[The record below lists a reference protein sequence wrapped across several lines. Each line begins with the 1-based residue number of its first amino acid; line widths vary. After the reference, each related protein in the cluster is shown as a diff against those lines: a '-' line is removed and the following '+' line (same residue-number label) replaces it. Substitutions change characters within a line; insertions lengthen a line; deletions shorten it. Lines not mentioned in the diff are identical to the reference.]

1 LSEGLAQSCGMTPLV
16 YRCPDKGMKVQ
27 TWFADE
33 PSEREVDIE
42 RLETV
47 HCLVCAR
54 RHLINFK
61 TGEVIAEGAE

>member
-1 LSEGLAQSCGMTPLV
+1 MTPLV

-27 TWFADE
+27 TWLADD
-33 PSEREVDIE
+33 PSERDAE
-42 RLETV
+42 RREIV

-61 TGEVIAEGAE
+61 TGEVIGEGGQ

>member
-1 LSEGLAQSCGMTPLV
+1 MTPLV
-16 YRCPDKGMKVQ
+16 YRCPDKGMKVR
-27 TWFADE
+27 TWFANDA
-33 PSEREVDIE
+33 SERDVE